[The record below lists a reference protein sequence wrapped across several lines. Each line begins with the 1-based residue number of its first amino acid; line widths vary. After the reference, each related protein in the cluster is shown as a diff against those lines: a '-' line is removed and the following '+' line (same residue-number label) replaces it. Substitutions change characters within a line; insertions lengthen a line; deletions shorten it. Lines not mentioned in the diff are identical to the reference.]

1 MSKYAFG
8 DIAINSTEKK
18 KPESADKAMYIGLEH
33 LDSGC
38 LTVRRF
44 GADVAPIGDK
54 LVMKKGDVLFGKRRA
69 YQKKVAIAPFDGIFS
84 AHGMVLRPKTAVI
97 DKGFFPHFIA
107 SDYFLDAAIKISVGS
122 LSPTINWSDLKRLEF
137 SLPPLDEQK
146 KLAQVLWSAI
156 ELKEAY
162 QVMLARCDEM
172 ASSRFNE
179 MFGEP
184 GTDQNGWGITTLGKC
199 CELNPR
205 RPKDLRTDVSYS
217 FVAMPS
223 VDNEGHVDASIER
236 PYSEICKGFTYFAE
250 NDVLFAKITPCME
263 NGKGGIAQGL
273 KNRVGFGSTEFHVLR
288 PINGVS
294 DPHWL
299 YTITML
305 QKFRIEAE
313 KVMTGTGGQRRVP
326 INYLD
331 EYRIALP
338 PFSLQKRFAS
348 FVQQLD
354 KSKVVAS
361 RQIKILSG
369 SSYARKILN
378 KSQVLLEK
386 CRKKAYVVCIARY

>member
-18 KPESADKAMYIGLEH
+18 KPESADKAIYIGLEH

-97 DKGFFPHFIA
+97 DKGFFPLFIA

-172 ASSRFNE
+172 ASSRFIE
-179 MFGEP
+179 MFATSKRQISLKDACDVFCDGDWIESKDQSDSGIRLIQTGNIKQGIFFDKGERARYIDDDTFSRLHCTP
-184 GTDQNGWGITTLGKC
+184 VLAHDILISRLPDPVGRACIIPDGIENAIT
-199 CELNPR
+199 
-205 RPKDLRTDVSYS
+205 
-217 FVAMPS
+217 A
-223 VDNEGHVDASIER
+223 VDCTIVRLKPEFLPEYFI
-236 PYSEICKGFTYFAE
+236 GFTLTCLYQAQIDTF
-250 NDVLFAKITPCME
+250 IT
-263 NGKGGIAQGL
+263 
-273 KNRVGFGSTEFHVLR
+273 GSTR
-288 PINGVS
+288 
-294 DPHWL
+294 
-299 YTITML
+299 
-305 QKFRIEAE
+305 QRISRKNLSQIKIPSAE
-313 KVMTGTGGQRRVP
+313 IQ
-326 INYLD
+326 
-331 EYRIALP
+331 E
-338 PFSLQKRFAS
+338 QKRFAQL
-348 FVQQLD
+348 FKQLD
-354 KSKVVAS
+354 KSKVELQKSIAS
-361 RQIKILSG
+361 TSAMIKSLLSEAMG
-369 SSYARKILN
+369 
-378 KSQVLLEK
+378 E
-386 CRKKAYVVCIARY
+386 